1 MPLIRRKI
9 AKRPPHGGEPP
20 PPPPPT
26 SEKCSKKALYTATKL
41 YITCQG
47 GGGRAPT
54 LASTVDAHAW
64 GGGANYVFIIIV
76 EVNGAK
82 DGNLHMHI
90 LF

>member
-1 MPLIRRKI
+1 MLLIRRKI
-9 AKRPPHGGEPP
+9 AKRSPHVGDPP
-20 PPPPPT
+20 PKK
-26 SEKCSKKALYTATKL
+26 SEKCSKKALYSDKIVYNL
-41 YITCQG
+41 S

-64 GGGANYVFIIIV
+64 EGGGANYVSIITV
-76 EVNGAK
+76 EVNCAK